1 MSAKKGLLAKKL
13 KQERIKVEEEKL
25 ADATDTEER
34 IFREGKIKQLQENLQ
49 ESHFKV
55 PKLNFE
61 GLSPLSM
68 SMGDFEGD
76 EDDDSSEYTK
86 EIEEEVGNVG
96 SELIKPVLQQKPK
109 KERGNLN
116 IDVAS
121 IVKRAFSSKK
131 TLF

>member
-1 MSAKKGLLAKKL
+1 MSGKKILAKKL
-13 KQERIKVEEEKL
+13 KQERIKQEEEKL
-25 ADATDTEER
+25 ADAMDTDERVFRASKIRQLEE
-34 IFREGKIKQLQENLQ
+34 GLQK
-49 ESHFKV
+49 SHFEV
-55 PKLNFE
+55 PTLNFG
-61 GLSPLSM
+61 GLFPL

-76 EDDDSSEYTK
+76 EDDDDTTK
-86 EIEEEVGNVG
+86 QIEEEVGNVG

-109 KERGNLN
+109 KQRGDLN

>member
-34 IFREGKIKQLQENLQ
+34 IFREGKIRQLE

-55 PKLNFE
+55 PTLNFG
-61 GLSPLSM
+61 GLSPL

-76 EDDDSSEYTK
+76 EDDDDTK
-86 EIEEEVGNVG
+86 QIEEKVE
-96 SELIKPVLQQKPK
+96 Q
-109 KERGNLN
+109 
-116 IDVAS
+116 
-121 IVKRAFSSKK
+121 
-131 TLF
+131 

>member
-1 MSAKKGLLAKKL
+1 MSGKKILAKKL
-13 KQERIKVEEEKL
+13 KQERIKQEEEKL
-25 ADATDTEER
+25 ADAMDTEER
-34 IFREGKIKQLQENLQ
+34 IFRASKIRQLEESLQ

-55 PKLNFE
+55 PTLNFG
-61 GLSPLSM
+61 GLSPL

-76 EDDDSSEYTK
+76 EDDDDTTK
-86 EIEEEVGNVG
+86 QIEEEVGNVG

>member
-1 MSAKKGLLAKKL
+1 MSGKKILAKKL
-13 KQERIKVEEEKL
+13 KQERIKQEEEKL
-25 ADATDTEER
+25 ADAIDTEER
-34 IFREGKIKQLQENLQ
+34 VFRASKIRQLEESLQ
-49 ESHFKV
+49 ESHFNKV
-55 PKLNFE
+55 PKLNFG
-61 GLSPLSM
+61 GLSPL

-76 EDDDSSEYTK
+76 EDDDDTTK
-86 EIEEEVGNVG
+86 QIEEEVGNVG

>member
-1 MSAKKGLLAKKL
+1 MSAKKGLLAKKI
-13 KQERIKVEEEKL
+13 KQERIKQEEEKL
-25 ADATDTEER
+25 ADATDTGER
-34 IFREGKIKQLQENLQ
+34 VLRESKIKQLQENLQ

-61 GLSPLSM
+61 GFSPLSM
-68 SMGDFEGD
+68 SMGDFDGD
-76 EDDDSSEYTK
+76 GEDDSSEYTK
-86 EIEEEVGNVG
+86 EIEEEVGDVG

-116 IDVAS
+116 IDVES

>member
-1 MSAKKGLLAKKL
+1 MSGKKILAKKI
-13 KQERIKVEEEKL
+13 KQEEIKMAEEKL
-25 ADATDTEER
+25 ADAIDTEER
-34 IFREGKIKQLQENLQ
+34 VFRASKIRQLEESLQ

-55 PKLNFE
+55 PTLNFG
-61 GLSPLSM
+61 GLSPL

-76 EDDDSSEYTK
+76 EDDDDTTK
-86 EIEEEVGNVG
+86 QIEEEVGNVG